1 MLCDFCLITALVGL
15 FVVYKLLDWLLRL
28 PGVGRTGDRYV
39 LITGCDT
46 GFGHDLARR
55 LDSRGC
61 HVFAACLTEKG
72 ETELT
77 KGCSDRLATVPL
89 DVTKTESVRKAFDV
103 VKERLEKDGK
113 VLWAVVNNAGISIS
127 VGNPELQTTDDY
139 RDVAV
144 VNLYGL
150 IDVTMTFLPLIKKS
164 RGRVVNM
171 ASIAGRVSMKRATPY
186 CVAKYG
192 VEAFSDGLRLA
203 YRLTIIAL
211 TINYAMH
218 LMI

>member
-1 MLCDFCLITALVGL
+1 M
-15 FVVYKLLDWLLRL
+15 
-28 PGVGRTGDRYV
+28 
-39 LITGCDT
+39 
-46 GFGHDLARR
+46 
-55 LDSRGC
+55 
-61 HVFAACLTEKG
+61 
-72 ETELT
+72 
-77 KGCSDRLATVPL
+77 
-89 DVTKTESVRKAFDV
+89 
-103 VKERLEKDGK
+103 
-113 VLWAVVNNAGISIS
+113 N
-127 VGNPELQTTDDY
+127 DY
-139 RDVAV
+139 RDVAA

-171 ASIAGRVSMKRATPY
+171 ASMAGRVSMKRATPY
-186 CVAKYG
+186 CVSKYG